1 MTIKLEAA
9 ATVMLVRDGAAG
21 AGAGVE
27 VFMMGRRGDLEV
39 APQALVFPGGK
50 VDEADAAPALID
62 HVCGAAAWDDEE
74 RAFRVAAV
82 RESFEE
88 CGLLLAR
95 RRGGG
100 DLLAA
105 AETEDLARR
114 YLPDGQ
120 RSLDL
125 EALVRAEDLEL
136 ATDLLLPCSR
146 WVTPASRPRRFDA
159 VIYLAAAP
167 PGQQARHQGGEASR
181 SFWAEPA
188 RVLAEV
194 EAGQH
199 HMLVPTRRSLR
210 FLSRQASVAA
220 AREAAAKIEVK
231 ALSPDLERA
240 DGGFIARL
248 ENEAGD
254 GIEEFFIADP
264 PIR

>member
-1 MTIKLEAA
+1 MTKLARLEAA

-21 AGAGVE
+21 IE

-39 APQALVFPGGK
+39 APRALVFPGGK
-50 VDEADAAPALID
+50 VDEADASRGLAERCA
-62 HVCGAAAWDDEE
+62 GAAAWDDEE

-95 RRGGG
+95 RQGGEVLLGG
-100 DLLAA
+100 DEAA
-105 AETEDLARR
+105 ALGRR
-114 YLPDGQ
+114 YLQDGHH
-120 RSLDL
+120 SLDL

-136 ATDLLLPCSR
+136 ATNLLLPCSR

-159 VIYLAAAP
+159 VIYLAPAP
-167 PGQQARHQGGEASR
+167 PGQQARHDGGEASR
-181 SFWAEPA
+181 SFWAVPA

-210 FLSRQASVAA
+210 FLSRQASVAE

-264 PIR
+264 PTR